1 MEGVTPY
8 QVVLTH
14 AARRFVDRADASL
27 QRRLRRC
34 FEILRTEPRE
44 HPNASLLRGELA
56 GHYRFRVGH
65 YRVVYWI
72 NEARKTVVIDE
83 IGHRREVYR

>member
-1 MEGVTPY
+1 VTPY
-8 QVVLTH
+8 RVILTH
-14 AARRFVDRADASL
+14 DVQRFVDRADAPL

-44 HPNASLLRGELA
+44 HPNIALLRGHFA
-56 GHYRFRVGH
+56 GHYRFRVGD
-65 YRVVYWI
+65 YRVVYWV
-72 NEARKTVVIDE
+72 NEPQRTVVVDE